1 MRIAAARRVA
11 RAASVAAAAADDAS
25 RRLATSGGET
35 AVADEACDVGYIG
48 PLCLVCDE
56 GYGRSGASSCGKCRD
71 ETLFVLGGAFAFGVV
86 IVSFLVWKQMRAG
99 DQLEAKLL
107 DIQERVAAARR
118 RSHKH
123 GSGSGSGQATP
134 HTTMSTTGTS
144 TVADA
149 AEAKERLQH
158 LRDYQTKDVLDAR
171 TLVSAPPCM
180 P

>member
-1 MRIAAARRVA
+1 MCSCVCVYGGPW
-11 RAASVAAAAADDAS
+11 S
-25 RRLATSGGET
+25 LTNAT
-35 AVADEACDVGYIG
+35 
-48 PLCLVCDE
+48 PH
-56 GYGRSGASSCGKCRD
+56 
-71 ETLFVLGGAFAFGVV
+71 
-86 IVSFLVWKQMRAG
+86 Q
-99 DQLEAKLL
+99 AKLL

-171 TLVSAPPCM
+171 TLVRAPPCT